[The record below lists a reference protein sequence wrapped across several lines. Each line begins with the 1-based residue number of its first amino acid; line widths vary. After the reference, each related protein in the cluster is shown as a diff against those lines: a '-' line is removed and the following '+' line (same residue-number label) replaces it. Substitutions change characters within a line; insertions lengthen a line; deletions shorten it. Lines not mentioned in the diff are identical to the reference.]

1 MWHLAGMRTR
11 LVLAAALAAAALVA
25 CGRSGDDT
33 SSDASSATSSAATST
48 TEAELAAPTSAST
61 SVVPATTAA
70 VAASQAE
77 AYAQPGPFPVGVA
90 ELTGGPVPITVF
102 YPGLSGD
109 EEGKTRATYDLE
121 AWLPP
126 AEAAKITQ
134 AQTFSMDAYAGLAP
148 ADPDGGPYPL
158 VVFSHGLA
166 GYRLQST
173 FLTTHLA
180 SWGFVVA
187 SVEHPYRNLTAVFG
201 DLGPLV
207 AGLGSPESPDVVQL
221 IGAIDEVEA
230 AATASTGPLAGLTV
244 ETTRVGAVGHSAGGF
259 AAYGAA
265 ATDPRIAT
273 YVALAS
279 PVGGSFTA
287 STPTTAPAVPPPDKP
302 SLLIAGSADAI
313 APLARIQ
320 AAYDNLPAPK
330 AFAVIDGVTHL
341 GFMDICTLTSP
352 GQPNVLEVAKGAG
365 VAIPE
370 LISRLFAD
378 GCDTKFTAANTAWP
392 AINALTTAELRGV
405 LGLDDPPVVL
415 TQDDLDAAFPDL
427 DITLSVSP

>member
-1 MWHLAGMRTR
+1 MRTR
-11 LVLAAALAAAALVA
+11 LVAAVALAASLLVA
-25 CGRSGDDT
+25 CSSSGDD
-33 SSDASSATSSAATST
+33 SSSATTVAATTT
-48 TEAELAAPTSAST
+48 TEAELEAPTSST
-61 SVVPATTAA
+61 SLAAATTAA
-70 VAASQAE
+70 SPTSQAE
-77 AYAQPGPFPVGVA
+77 AYAEPGPFPVGVV

-102 YPGLSGD
+102 YPGLEGD
-109 EEGKTRATYDLE
+109 QEGKARASYDLR

-126 AEAAKITQ
+126 AEAAKLTQ
-134 AQTFSMDAYAGLAP
+134 SQTFAIDAFADLAP

-187 SVEHPYRNLTAVFG
+187 AVEHPYRDLTAVFG

-207 AGLGSPESPDVVQL
+207 GGLGSPDSPDVQQL
-221 IGAIDEVEA
+221 INAIDVVQA
-230 AATASTGPLAGLTV
+230 AAEADAGPLAGLDV
-244 ETTRVGAVGHSAGGF
+244 ETERVGAVGHSAGGF
-259 AAYGAA
+259 AVYGAA
-265 ATDPRIAT
+265 AADPRIVT

-287 STPTTAPAVPPPDKP
+287 SASTTVPLVPPPDKP

-320 AAYDNLPAPK
+320 DAYDALPSPK

-341 GFMDICTLTSP
+341 GFMDICALTAP
-352 GQPNVLEVAKGAG
+352 GEPTVLQVSKDAG
-365 VAIPE
+365 IAIPD
-370 LISRLFAD
+370 LILRLFAD
-378 GCDTKFTAANTAWP
+378 GCDPKYVAANTAWP
-392 AINALTTAELRGV
+392 AINSLTTAELRGV
-405 LGLDDPPVVL
+405 LGLDDPPVAL

-427 DITLSVSP
+427 TISLSVSP